1 MASSRLDKL
10 RSRRIDPLVKV
21 AGLNEAYNRLATE
34 DSSVQYAIGAM
45 QPIDPDYTRRTIE
58 ERTRI
63 EKQLTDGYVK
73 AGLHV
78 DFAYQG
84 SVTNDTHIRVYS
96 DVDLLTVEERWF
108 GIEPPNIPIVP
119 YVGDPIQNLRQIR
132 TNTVKILR
140 PAFPAATVDESGSK
154 SISVSGGSLRRKI
167 DVISCAWWH
176 TVEYVQDTQRHW
188 LGIEILDNDKGQR
201 ISNKP
206 FLHNK
211 RIEERDAAT
220 NGGLRKAIRLL
231 KSLRYDSDDKIDLSS
246 YDIAGI
252 AYNIFDEW
260 LAVSPGQDLLLVR
273 SCREYLRYLID
284 NKPYRDLIAVPNKMR
299 KVFCAEGANEVG
311 LRQMSVAVDTLVA
324 EIEQGLSRS
333 FRKLA
338 EARVRY

>member
-1 MASSRLDKL
+1 MANSRLDKL
-10 RSRRIDPLVKV
+10 RNRRIDPLIKV
-21 AGLNEAYNRLATE
+21 AGLNEAYNRLAAE

-45 QPIDPDYTRRTIE
+45 QPIDSDYTRRTIE
-58 ERTRI
+58 ERTRV
-63 EKQLTDGYVK
+63 EKQLANGYIM
-73 AGLHV
+73 AGLGIE
-78 DFAYQG
+78 FAYQG

-108 GIEPPNIPIVP
+108 GIEPPNKPAVP
-119 YVGDPIQNLRQIR
+119 YSGDTIQNLREIR
-132 TNTVKILR
+132 TNTSKILR
-140 PAFPAATVDESGSK
+140 PAFPAATVDDSGGK

-167 DVISCAWWH
+167 DVIACAWWH
-176 TVEYVQDTQRHW
+176 TLEYVQEEKRHW
-188 LGIEILDNDKGQR
+188 LGIQILDNDHGQR

-231 KSLRYDSDDKIDLSS
+231 KSLKYDSDDNIDLSS

-260 LAVSPGQDLLLVR
+260 LAVPPGQDLLLVKN
-273 SCREYLRYLID
+273 CGEYLRYLIG
-284 NKPYRDLIAVPNKMR
+284 NKPYRDSIAVPNQMR
-299 KVFCAEGANEVG
+299 KVFCAEGASEAG
-311 LRQMSVAVDTLVA
+311 LKGISIAVDTLVA
-324 EIEQGLSRS
+324 EIEQGLGKS

-338 EARVRY
+338 EARIAY